1 MLEMVVRK
9 GLKVLAWQS
18 LVGDHG
24 SQLFKFR
31 VDKKLKG
38 QEWMDHLS
46 GIGAIRIYDESSARE
61 NIGMS

>member
-1 MLEMVVRK
+1 M
-9 GLKVLAWQS
+9 
-18 LVGDHG
+18 GDHG